1 MTIPQAAWVTVLA
14 ELSRD
19 ACLDRIAGAEV
30 ARVAVCTPLGPRIV
44 PVNFT
49 FDGHHILFRTTPYS
63 ELGTYARDA
72 DVAVEMDDIAD
83 DLSEGWS
90 VLVIGRAAMVED
102 PAEVTR
108 IRQENDPTPWASG
121 RRSLYVRVAVR
132 DVTGSHLLGAP
143 RVADELTG

>member
-1 MTIPQAAWVTVLA
+1 MTLLA
-14 ELSRD
+14 ELSRE
-19 ACLDRIAGAEV
+19 ACLDLIAGAEV

-49 FDGHHILFRTTPYS
+49 FDGSHILFRTTPYS

-72 DVAVEMDDIAD
+72 DVAVELDDLAD

-102 PAEVTR
+102 PAEVQR
-108 IRQENDPTPWASG
+108 IREQHDPTPWVSG
-121 RRSLYVRVAVR
+121 RRSLYVRVATR
-132 DVTGSHLLGAP
+132 DVTGRHLLAVP
-143 RVADELTG
+143 RVADGLTG

>member
-1 MTIPQAAWVTVLA
+1 VTLLA

-72 DVAVEMDDIAD
+72 DVAVEVDDIAE
-83 DLSEGWS
+83 DLTRGWS

-102 PAEVTR
+102 PAEIRR
-108 IRQENDPTPWASG
+108 IRERHDPTPWASG
-121 RRSLYVRVAVR
+121 RRSLYVRVPVR
-132 DVTGSHLLGAP
+132 DVTGRHLLGVPQA
-143 RVADELTG
+143 ADGLTG

>member
-1 MTIPQAAWVTVLA
+1 MTLLA

-49 FDGHHILFRTTPYS
+49 FDGRHIVFRTTPYS

-72 DVAVEMDDIAD
+72 DVAVEVDDIAH
-83 DLSEGWS
+83 DLSQGWS
-90 VLVIGRAAMVED
+90 VLVIGRAAMVDD
-102 PAEVTR
+102 PAEVR
-108 IRQENDPTPWASG
+108 LIREQHDPTPWAAG

-132 DVTGSHLLGAP
+132 DVTGRHLLAGPQA
-143 RVADELTG
+143 ADGLTG